1 MDRKIRTYSNL
12 AQPVSHQGGD
22 IEKLISRPGV
32 IHVNPR
38 SVETCSSIYNCRMG
52 GLSSKPYLW
61 NVGSFAIPFH
71 N

>member
-32 IHVNPR
+32 IH
-38 SVETCSSIYNCRMG
+38 RMG

>member
-38 SVETCSSIYNCRMG
+38 SVETVSYTHLTLPTI
-52 GLSSKPYLW
+52 LS
-61 NVGSFAIPFH
+61 V
-71 N
+71 

>member
-22 IEKLISRPGV
+22 IEKLISRPGA
-32 IHVNPR
+32 IHVNPA
-38 SVETCSSIYNCRMG
+38 VQIYNCRMG

-61 NVGSFAIPFH
+61 NVGSFAIPFR

>member
-38 SVETCSSIYNCRMG
+38 SVETCVQKLRKECNLLKMS
-52 GLSSKPYLW
+52 
-61 NVGSFAIPFH
+61 VG
-71 N
+71 

>member
-1 MDRKIRTYSNL
+1 MVEMDRKIRTYSNL

-38 SVETCSSIYNCRMG
+38 SVETCSSN
-52 GLSSKPYLW
+52 L
-61 NVGSFAIPFH
+61 
-71 N
+71 

>member
-38 SVETCSSIYNCRMG
+38 SVEIYNCRMG
-52 GLSSKPYLW
+52 GLSNKPYL
-61 NVGSFAIPFH
+61 
-71 N
+71 